1 MGDAHWWHSRIR
13 VRIPAYC
20 QKFYIKY
27 IKSGTEYGTLG
38 TTRVI
43 FLYIK
48 PSLGRNVQN
57 VSKLTFVICIV
68 RCKCVLEKSISI
80 SFTTKTDH
88 NDMHILIILYMYN
101 GKVVLP
107 INMESNCID
116 IQQQEPPP
124 LFCH

>member
-1 MGDAHWWHSRIR
+1 MEPWE
-13 VRIPAYC
+13 
-20 QKFYIKY
+20 QQELF
-27 IKSGTEYGTLG
+27 
-38 TTRVI
+38 

-68 RCKCVLEKSISI
+68 RCKCVLEKSISMN
-80 SFTTKTDH
+80 FTTKTDH

-116 IQQQEPPP
+116 ILYNNRSHLP